1 MQKLVVLTGAGMS
14 AESGISTFRD
24 NGGLWDQYR
33 VEDVATPEG
42 WQRNPQLVTD
52 FYNGQRE
59 KLLMVRPNAGHLGL
73 ARLEE
78 KYDVRI
84 ITQNIDDLHERAGS
98 SHIVHLHGELTKM
111 RGCVHE
117 DYVVALKPEEYRQR
131 YGAKTPYGDLL
142 RPHIVWFGEAV
153 PMIEP
158 AIELTQQADIYVVIG
173 SSLQVYPAAGL
184 VHYLP
189 QGVPLYVIDP
199 KEVPLPSRP
208 NVHFLQ
214 MTATK
219 GVEELLKRLM

>member
-1 MQKLVVLTGAGMS
+1 MS

-42 WQRNPQLVTD
+42 WERNPRLVTD

-59 KLLMVRPNAGHLGL
+59 KLLLVKPNPGHLGL

-78 KYDVRI
+78 KYEVHI

-98 SHIVHLHGELTKM
+98 SHVVHLHGELTKM

-117 DYVVALKPEEYRQR
+117 DYVVSLQPGQYHQS
-131 YGAKTPYGDLL
+131 YGQKTPYGDLL

-153 PMIEP
+153 PMIET
-158 AIELTQQADIYVVIG
+158 AIELTQRADIYVVIG

-184 VHYLP
+184 LHYLP
-189 QGVPLYVIDP
+189 MGVPLYVIDP

-208 NVHFLQ
+208 EVCFLQ
-214 MTATK
+214 KTATE
-219 GVEELLKRLM
+219 GVEEILKILM